1 MTTSLA
7 AYSHHTSIIRPASSY
22 FFPLDYLV
30 TSRKTPTFATK
41 CNNVVGSLAF
51 SKPDVK
57 SVLGRILTRD
67 LVVFFKQKDEM
78 NIKLHTPKSL
88 KKVSGR

>member
-1 MTTSLA
+1 M
-7 AYSHHTSIIRPASSY
+7 IQ
-22 FFPLDYLV
+22 FPLDYLV
-30 TSRKTPTFATK
+30 ISRKTYTFATK
-41 CNNVVGSLAF
+41 CNNVVGPLAF